1 MSHAWQ
7 PRRNKMQVAP
17 GPLRGPVAPKPR
29 LLVSDP
35 DDFEVIVLSADGEAI
50 VCLVGAID
58 LSVRDQ
64 LDTTLTQASDTTER
78 LVVDL
83 SRTTFIDSTGLKA
96 LVDVWRRRADARL
109 ELVLRDPA
117 PVVTRTL
124 EIAGLTDQLP
134 IDVTNRSTDAVRSGP
149 GDETS

>member
-1 MSHAWQ
+1 MTRDAGGARPAAWA
-7 PRRNKMQVAP
+7 RRTETEA
-17 GPLRGPVAPKPR
+17 
-29 LLVSDP
+29 LVSDP

-50 VCLVGAID
+50 VCVVGAID

-64 LDTTLTQASDTTER
+64 LVTTLTHASDTTER
-78 LVVDL
+78 LVIDL

-96 LVDVWRRRADARL
+96 LVDVWRRRAGARL

-124 EIAGLTDQLP
+124 EIAGLADKLP
-134 IDVTNRSTDAVRSGP
+134 IDVTSRPTNTVRAGP
-149 GDETS
+149 DDETS